1 MQYLLVT
8 VAIDVV
14 EFYRTALYERYLGWL
29 IAIINNR
36 LIGSVRPLGRIR
48 KVMDDSL
55 WCEDVHI
62 RIVSQI
68 TSFE

>member
-36 LIGSVRPLGRIR
+36 LIGSVRPLGRIS